1 MARGIENLNSKAF
14 IKRYFWTSSQLG
26 TCAFLILSSGGATL
40 LSSNWLSASAALPTS
55 FERGCNE
62 MMKKRFREAI
72 SCFTEGIN
80 TNDKDAN
87 SYFRRGQ
94 CFLCINE
101 IDKAI
106 SDFDR
111 AIAITEG
118 NDQYYLW
125 RGTANAQLGNDEPA
139 IEDFMRAFR
148 INPELVVTYN
158 KQMATAGGT
167 ASPVVS
173 DPAHSVQVGNGSNA
187 TKDFSE
193 AVKRASQHLTAHFRA
208 GLIYSGVDTQN
219 QDTGE
224 KKVVYPVSRAVNKPR
239 HKGNPFYIL
248 ENAKHDW
255 DAQVRALDAYEG
267 NAAALFDR
275 ALDFQMMGDN
285 DKANLDFERL
295 VELKPLEPRNWLAR
309 AYFFHTIGNDEKSR
323 QNVLKAQE
331 LDLTLPTKIDFAA
344 DDIPAAALQK

>member
-1 MARGIENLNSKAF
+1 MV
-14 IKRYFWTSSQLG
+14 KRYLSTSFQLG
-26 TCAFLILSSGGATL
+26 VCASLILGSAGVVL
-40 LSSNWLSASAALPTS
+40 LSSSWSAARAALPSS

-72 SCFTEGIN
+72 SCFTEAIN
-80 TNDKDAN
+80 INDKDAN

-101 IDKAI
+101 TDKAI

-111 AIAITEG
+111 AIAVTEG
-118 NDQYYLW
+118 NDQYFLW
-125 RGTANAQLGNDEPA
+125 RGTANAQLGKDEPA

-148 INPELVVTYN
+148 LNPELVVKYN
-158 KQMATAGGT
+158 KQMATAGGA

-173 DPAHSVQVGNGSNA
+173 DPANSVTVGNGTNA

-224 KKVVYPVSRAVNKPR
+224 KKVVYPVTRAVNKPR
-239 HKGNPFYIL
+239 HKGNPFYVL
-248 ENAKHDW
+248 EGAKHDW
-255 DAQVRALDAYEG
+255 EIQVRALDTYEG

-275 ALDFQMMGDN
+275 ALDYQAMADN

-295 VELKPLEPRNWLAR
+295 VELKPQEPIYWLAR

-331 LDLTLPTKIDFAA
+331 LDLTLPSKIDFAA
-344 DDIPAAALQK
+344 DDMPAAALQK